1 METTNNSQ
9 LMLEPGT
16 MLQSGRY
23 RIERFLAG
31 GGFGNT
37 YLAENVNMRKPVV
50 IKEFFLKG
58 IVGRDQADGKTV
70 TITLDENKKLFQSQL
85 KKFEREA
92 RRLFDLNHP
101 NIVRVHDLF
110 PENGTAYYVMDY
122 VDGEALNTI
131 VKRNGPLSENAVRPI
146 LNQMLD
152 ALEEVH
158 GRGIIHLDL
167 KPGNIM
173 INKEGT
179 ARLIDFGASKQILA
193 SEGLTTTTGLSY
205 TPGYAAPE
213 QVYGNIDKVGPWTD
227 IYALGATLYNLLT
240 AKKPPSMPDI
250 VNHGTAAFVYHSQ
263 VSHELQNIIA
273 CLMHP
278 TPEKR
283 PQSAAAVRH
292 MLTATAPAQNK
303 PSAQVKPQKNENTI
317 VAAAT
322 SRPAKATVEPAA
334 NKKKT
339 PWVVIG
345 ILLGVLALAGV
356 LGGAFYFLKG
366 NKQATEN
373 VEKPTAQKDTVATK
387 PALIDTVQS
396 NEPQRHVAESKAK
409 AKETSH
415 DAKKKESKKPS
426 ASQQKPAS
434 QSRSANDGSRDAARN
449 NYERISGGSARE
461 AGSKAIDV
469 AGSQRIQGAR
479 SNNIPQTP
487 GKR

>member
-131 VKRNGPLSENAVRPI
+131 VKRNGPLSENAVRHI

-158 GRGIIHLDL
+158 ARGIIHLDL

-250 VNHGTAAFVYHSQ
+250 INHGTAAFVYHSQ
-263 VSHELQNIIA
+263 VSHELENIIA

-303 PSAQVKPQKNENTI
+303 PSALTKPQKNENTI
-317 VAAAT
+317 VAAAA

-339 PWVVIG
+339 PWLVIG

-356 LGGAFYFLKG
+356 LGGAFYFLKD

-387 PALIDTVQS
+387 PATRRDTVDSINDAHMQALD
-396 NEPQRHVAESKAK
+396 NVAESKAK

-434 QSRSANDGSRDAARN
+434 SLRAAKNNEAAKN
-449 NYERISGGSARE
+449 NYERISGGN
-461 AGSKAIDV
+461 GSKEV
-469 AGSQRIQGAR
+469 GSQRNQGAAKPPHVLKP
-479 SNNIPQTP
+479 SNNT
-487 GKR
+487 R

>member
-9 LMLEPGT
+9 LILEPGT

-158 GRGIIHLDL
+158 ARGIIHLDL

-283 PQSAAAVRH
+283 PQSAAAVRQ
-292 MLTATAPAQNK
+292 MLSAVPAHNK
-303 PSAQVKPQKNENTI
+303 TSVPVNPRKNENTI

-322 SRPAKATVEPAA
+322 SRPVSAPERPAA
-334 NKKKT
+334 NKKGA
-339 PWVVIG
+339 PWMVIG
-345 ILLGVLALAGV
+345 IVLGILALAGV
-356 LGGAFYFLKG
+356 LGGIFYFLKG
-366 NKQATEN
+366 NDKPVTEN
-373 VEKPTAQKDTVATK
+373 VEKPTAQEDSIKTQLASKDTTK
-387 PALIDTVQS
+387 S
-396 NEPQRHVAESKAK
+396 SMPQRHVAEAK
-409 AKETSH
+409 ASN
-415 DAKKKESKKPS
+415 DDKKKETKKTKKTSKQKTS
-426 ASQQKPAS
+426 SSQNKG
-434 QSRSANDGSRDAARN
+434 NKNKGGEDA
-449 NYERISGGSARE
+449 YIYILG
-461 AGSKAIDV
+461 DD
-469 AGSQRIQGAR
+469 
-479 SNNIPQTP
+479 
-487 GKR
+487 

>member
-1 METTNNSQ
+1 METNNNSQ
-9 LMLEPGT
+9 LILEPGT

-250 VNHGTAAFVYHSQ
+250 INHGTAAFVYHSQ

-283 PQSAAAVRH
+283 PQSAAVVRY

-317 VAAAT
+317 VAAAA

-345 ILLGVLALAGV
+345 ILLGVLVLTGV

-396 NEPQRHVAESKAK
+396 NGPQRHVAESKA
-409 AKETSH
+409 SN
-415 DAKKKESKKPS
+415 DDKKKETKKTKKTSK
-426 ASQQKPAS
+426 QKTS
-434 QSRSANDGSRDAARN
+434 SSKNKGNKNKGGEDA
-449 NYERISGGSARE
+449 YIYILG
-461 AGSKAIDV
+461 DD
-469 AGSQRIQGAR
+469 
-479 SNNIPQTP
+479 
-487 GKR
+487 